1 MNLHAERAVIGSI
14 LMDPD
19 SIAKVSEDLRAEM
32 FENEVYRQTY
42 AEAVKSYAIG
52 DPINLVSLAPRL
64 HVENFGDDDVYQE
77 LRDCF
82 ESTVTSV
89 EIVSYAKVLIN
100 EYKSREMYRLFN
112 KFKAKPDDVD
122 KQLGELM
129 TELEALQQTGKHS
142 KLKPFAEVVD
152 EQEKEHFVDR
162 PDIGIKFGMELLDD
176 ALVLL
181 EPGDVMVIG
190 ARPAVGKSA
199 FVTQIIS
206 TLSAEGKNG
215 ALYNLEM
222 SEKQVYER
230 MLSRMSGI
238 ELKRVR
244 KAKAY
249 LSDERKRV
257 ELANKELREY
267 NMYLHS
273 GPVKPSEIRSEC
285 KYLGLDYIVIDYL
298 QLMQSDQWYPNRVNE
313 VGAIS
318 KAVKAIAMDL
328 KVPII
333 LLSQLNRTSET
344 RTTKEPEL
352 QDLRESGD
360 IEQDASFVMFLWNM
374 DEDDVT
380 RKGSKLAKNRQGELV
395 KVELS
400 FDGARMT
407 FSEVG
412 GAGNFTQHH
421 EATPFD

>member
-1 MNLHAERAVIGSI
+1 M
-14 LMDPD
+14 
-19 SIAKVSEDLRAEM
+19 
-32 FENEVYRQTY
+32 
-42 AEAVKSYAIG
+42 
-52 DPINLVSLAPRL
+52 
-64 HVENFGDDDVYQE
+64 
-77 LRDCF
+77 
-82 ESTVTSV
+82 
-89 EIVSYAKVLIN
+89 
-100 EYKSREMYRLFN
+100 
-112 KFKAKPDDVD
+112 
-122 KQLGELM
+122 
-129 TELEALQQTGKHS
+129 KHFS
-142 KLKPFAEVVD
+142 EVVD
-152 EQEKEHFVDR
+152 EQEVDHFVDK

-206 TLSAEGKNG
+206 TLSAEGKTG

-230 MLSRMSGI
+230 MLSKTSGI

-257 ELANKELREY
+257 ESANKTLRGY
-267 NMYLHS
+267 NLYLHS
-273 GPVKPSEIRSEC
+273 GPTKPSDIRSEC
-285 KYLGLDYIVIDYL
+285 KYLNLDYIVIDYL

-328 KVPII
+328 GVPVI
-333 LLSQLNRTSET
+333 LLSQLNRASEG
-344 RTTKEPEL
+344 RATKEPEL
-352 QDLRESGD
+352 SDLRESGD

-374 DEDDVT
+374 DEEDT
-380 RKGSKLAKNRQGELV
+380 SRKGSKLAKNRQGELV

-407 FSEVG
+407 FTEVG
-412 GAGNFTQHH
+412 GPGNFAKHH
-421 EATPFD
+421 EETPFD

>member
-1 MNLHAERAVIGSI
+1 
-14 LMDPD
+14 
-19 SIAKVSEDLRAEM
+19 
-32 FENEVYRQTY
+32 
-42 AEAVKSYAIG
+42 
-52 DPINLVSLAPRL
+52 
-64 HVENFGDDDVYQE
+64 
-77 LRDCF
+77 
-82 ESTVTSV
+82 
-89 EIVSYAKVLIN
+89 
-100 EYKSREMYRLFN
+100 
-112 KFKAKPDDVD
+112 
-122 KQLGELM
+122 M

-206 TLSAEGKNG
+206 TLSAEGKTG

-230 MLSRMSGI
+230 MLSRISGI

-407 FSEVG
+407 FAEVG
-412 GAGNFTQHH
+412 GAGSFTQHH

>member
-82 ESTVTSV
+82 EYTVTSV

-100 EYKSREMYRLFN
+100 EYKSREMYRLLN

-152 EQEKEHFVDR
+152 EQEKE
-162 PDIGIKFGMELLDD
+162 LLDD

-206 TLSAEGKNG
+206 TLSAEGKTG

-230 MLSRMSGI
+230 MLSRISGI

-407 FSEVG
+407 FAEVG
-412 GAGNFTQHH
+412 GAGSFTQHH

>member
-230 MLSRMSGI
+230 MLSRTSG
-238 ELKRVR
+238 
-244 KAKAY
+244 
-249 LSDERKRV
+249 
-257 ELANKELREY
+257 
-267 NMYLHS
+267 
-273 GPVKPSEIRSEC
+273 
-285 KYLGLDYIVIDYL
+285 
-298 QLMQSDQWYPNRVNE
+298 
-313 VGAIS
+313 
-318 KAVKAIAMDL
+318 
-328 KVPII
+328 
-333 LLSQLNRTSET
+333 T
-344 RTTKEPEL
+344 
-352 QDLRESGD
+352 
-360 IEQDASFVMFLWNM
+360 
-374 DEDDVT
+374 
-380 RKGSKLAKNRQGELV
+380 
-395 KVELS
+395 
-400 FDGARMT
+400 
-407 FSEVG
+407 
-412 GAGNFTQHH
+412 
-421 EATPFD
+421 

>member
-19 SIAKVSEDLRAEM
+19 SIAKVSEDLRVEM

-42 AEAVKSYAIG
+42 EAAVKAYVVG
-52 DPINLVSLAPRL
+52 DPVNLVSIAPKL
-64 HVENFGDDDVYQE
+64 HVEGYTDDDIYRE
-77 LRDCF
+77 LRDCVD
-82 ESTVTSV
+82 STVTSV
-89 EIVSYAKVLIN
+89 EIGSYAKVLIN
-100 EYKSREMYRLFN
+100 EYKTKQLYRLMG
-112 KFKAKPDDVD
+112 KVKPKPDDVD

-129 TELEALQQTGKHS
+129 LELEALQKTGNHS
-142 KLKPFAEVVD
+142 KLKHFSEVVD
-152 EQEKEHFVDR
+152 EQEKDHFIDK

-206 TLSAEGKNG
+206 TLSAEGKTG
-215 ALYNLEM
+215 ALYNLDM

-230 MLSRMSGI
+230 MLSKTSGI

-257 ELANKELREY
+257 ESANKTLRGY
-267 NMYLHS
+267 NLYLHS
-273 GPVKPSEIRSEC
+273 GPTKPSDIRSEC
-285 KYLGLDYIVIDYL
+285 KYLNLDYIVIDYL

-328 KVPII
+328 GVPVI
-333 LLSQLNRTSET
+333 LLSQLNRASEG
-344 RTTKEPEL
+344 RATKEPEL
-352 QDLRESGD
+352 SDLRESGD

-374 DEDDVT
+374 DEEDT
-380 RKGSKLAKNRQGELV
+380 SRKGSKLAKNRQGELV

-407 FSEVG
+407 FTEVG
-412 GAGNFTQHH
+412 GPGNFAKHH
-421 EATPFD
+421 EETPFD

>member
-1 MNLHAERAVIGSI
+1 
-14 LMDPD
+14 
-19 SIAKVSEDLRAEM
+19 
-32 FENEVYRQTY
+32 
-42 AEAVKSYAIG
+42 
-52 DPINLVSLAPRL
+52 
-64 HVENFGDDDVYQE
+64 
-77 LRDCF
+77 
-82 ESTVTSV
+82 
-89 EIVSYAKVLIN
+89 
-100 EYKSREMYRLFN
+100 
-112 KFKAKPDDVD
+112 
-122 KQLGELM
+122 
-129 TELEALQQTGKHS
+129 
-142 KLKPFAEVVD
+142 
-152 EQEKEHFVDR
+152 
-162 PDIGIKFGMELLDD
+162 
-176 ALVLL
+176 
-181 EPGDVMVIG
+181 
-190 ARPAVGKSA
+190 
-199 FVTQIIS
+199 
-206 TLSAEGKNG
+206 
-215 ALYNLEM
+215 
-222 SEKQVYER
+222 
-230 MLSRMSGI
+230 
-238 ELKRVR
+238 
-244 KAKAY
+244 
-249 LSDERKRV
+249 
-257 ELANKELREY
+257 
-267 NMYLHS
+267 MYLHS
-273 GPVKPSEIRSEC
+273 GPVKTSEIRSEC